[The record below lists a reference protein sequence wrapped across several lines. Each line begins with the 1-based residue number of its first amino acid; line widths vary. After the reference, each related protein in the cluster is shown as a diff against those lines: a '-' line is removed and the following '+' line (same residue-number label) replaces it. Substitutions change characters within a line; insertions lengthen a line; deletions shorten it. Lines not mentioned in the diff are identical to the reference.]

1 VPWKTAKLFFD
12 LGWFKL
18 PGNSGKLFKGYIYI
32 WDKYKYIYN
41 YIYIREIY
49 GIDLGNLG
57 EIPSLLGFVGGS
69 HFVDSLGY
77 SWGYR
82 ISFCR

>member
-1 VPWKTAKLFFD
+1 LTWDGLNCREI
-12 LGWFKL
+12 LGSYL
-18 PGNSGKLFKGYIYI
+18 RDIYI